1 MFLDQIDK
9 EYFKKTGE
17 IRANEE
23 YLKTL
28 SNYTEVINSGGVL
41 NFISIKKKLTFWEY
55 LAQNVRDYPNKFNK
69 LISKLSNF
77 EIKDLELIWGE
88 ITFQIADFITGDS
101 KTIALWMLIV
111 CLHLNSGYLMFSKL
125 LSHEKSKKLYF
136 VLYLISITYIIVN
149 CLFLINLPIKDKAE
163 EGIVFLYIYA
173 SATLMLFLIFLAL
186 TTCESYLYKERD
198 LIGVD
203 KEVELIKLIINN
215 TLIAIPVFFYYLGII
230 KECNCNYYFKL
241 GIFTKETKSFGF
253 ENGESK
259 FYWEREREYLEFKK
273 KIFYGEPINTK
284 KNPIGIF
291 DKLRRAIMDS
301 GYEYILSALL
311 QMLTL
316 ILIIITSII

>member
-101 KTIALWMLIV
+101 KTIAL
-111 CLHLNSGYLMFSKL
+111 
-125 LSHEKSKKLYF
+125 
-136 VLYLISITYIIVN
+136 
-149 CLFLINLPIKDKAE
+149 
-163 EGIVFLYIYA
+163 
-173 SATLMLFLIFLAL
+173 
-186 TTCESYLYKERD
+186 
-198 LIGVD
+198 
-203 KEVELIKLIINN
+203 
-215 TLIAIPVFFYYLGII
+215 
-230 KECNCNYYFKL
+230 
-241 GIFTKETKSFGF
+241 
-253 ENGESK
+253 
-259 FYWEREREYLEFKK
+259 
-273 KIFYGEPINTK
+273 
-284 KNPIGIF
+284 
-291 DKLRRAIMDS
+291 
-301 GYEYILSALL
+301 
-311 QMLTL
+311 
-316 ILIIITSII
+316 